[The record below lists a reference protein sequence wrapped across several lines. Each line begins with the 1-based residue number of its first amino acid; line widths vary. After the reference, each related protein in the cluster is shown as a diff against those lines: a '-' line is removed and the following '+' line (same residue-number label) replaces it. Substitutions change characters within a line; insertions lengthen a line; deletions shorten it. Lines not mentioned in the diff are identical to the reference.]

1 MNRTI
6 LGFMILLR
14 LCHPS
19 GDLPAQ
25 EIEPGIGYVTPDS
38 SELRAFAESYTAAWG
53 SRDAS
58 SVAAFF
64 APDGSLTVNDGEP
77 AVGRTAI
84 TEVAQGFMTAFPD
97 MRVIMDGLLVRGAR
111 VVYQWTFVG
120 TNTGPGGTGHRVD
133 FSGFEVWRFDADGL
147 IGRSR
152 GYFDGDEYEHQ
163 IAHGARDA
171 Y

>member
-6 LGFMILLR
+6 LGFMILLC

-25 EIEPGIGYVTPDS
+25 EIEPGIGYVMPDS

-152 GYFDGDEYEHQ
+152 GYFDADEYEHQ

-171 Y
+171 D